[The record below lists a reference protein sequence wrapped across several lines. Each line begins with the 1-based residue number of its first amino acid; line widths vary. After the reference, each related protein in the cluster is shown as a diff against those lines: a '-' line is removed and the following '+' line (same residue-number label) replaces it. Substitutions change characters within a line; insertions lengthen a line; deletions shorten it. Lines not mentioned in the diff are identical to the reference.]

1 MNYGSEE
8 APINRAQQIPKLR
21 GRQTGVAT
29 VAGQTMEVSLFA
41 SGELCRFLMNC
52 SIGETLIL
60 EGPRI
65 SSSSV
70 QWHDLE
76 FNGKNRSER
85 RRTISGAKTF
95 DSSSSGRS
103 YEGTTSTEEYEEW
116 RSSITITTK
125 FTKTGPRRET
135 KTGIGKWHDH
145 PQHVHFRA
153 SLFFRVIRF
162 GNKLNRAYRPPLTPQ
177 TSRAELET
185 EGWQWHR

>member
-70 QWHDLE
+70 QCTTWNLMGRIEVKEGELSRERKLSTRAAQDGVTKEQLPPKNMKNGAVPLQLQRNLPKQGQEEKLKLE
-76 FNGKNRSER
+76 
-85 RRTISGAKTF
+85 
-95 DSSSSGRS
+95 
-103 YEGTTSTEEYEEW
+103 
-116 RSSITITTK
+116 
-125 FTKTGPRRET
+125 
-135 KTGIGKWHDH
+135 
-145 PQHVHFRA
+145 
-153 SLFFRVIRF
+153 
-162 GNKLNRAYRPPLTPQ
+162 
-177 TSRAELET
+177 
-185 EGWQWHR
+185 